1 MSSYSGVYEVL
12 FPSEKVV
19 KQYTGKTTP
28 ELLVDLAKKKAAEA
42 EARVTEAAREEV
54 RKQAAEAEKRITEEA
69 RKEAGAGA
77 FSGVLLVGA
86 VGLGLWFL
94 LRKR

>member
-28 ELLVDLAKKKAAEA
+28 ELLAKKATAS
-42 EARVTEAAREEV
+42 VEAAARDEV
-54 RKQAAEAEKRITEEA
+54 RKQAAEAEKRVTEEA
-69 RKEAGAGA
+69 RKEAGTGA

-86 VGLGLWFL
+86 VGLGLWL
-94 LRKR
+94 WLR